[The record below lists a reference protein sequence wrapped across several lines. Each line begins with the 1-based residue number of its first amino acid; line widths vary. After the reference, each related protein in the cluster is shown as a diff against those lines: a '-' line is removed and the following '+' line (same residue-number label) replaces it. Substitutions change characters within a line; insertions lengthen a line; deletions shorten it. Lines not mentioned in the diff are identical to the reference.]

1 MRSKD
6 LFGEPKEPL
15 HKLHRVLFICTTEK
29 SVCECAPAKEP
40 FTLSG
45 NAERK
50 YEKKTETNI
59 QKHTHT
65 HAHSKTHDNKPW
77 MNMACARVDIRSL
90 LIPFTRRDIALM
102 CVICNHSFRQQLLFV
117 SFMCVIGFFSL
128 SVRLLNTLRRF
139 AFVSDVCFCV
149 DSLWPEI
156 TFLGW
161 LSLDLCTFVVVAVV
175 RWFFFLLAALPLAMR
190 ILVGYWRFVWSSCYS
205 LSVAAR

>member
-1 MRSKD
+1 
-6 LFGEPKEPL
+6 
-15 HKLHRVLFICTTEK
+15 
-29 SVCECAPAKEP
+29 
-40 FTLSG
+40 
-45 NAERK
+45 
-50 YEKKTETNI
+50 
-59 QKHTHT
+59 
-65 HAHSKTHDNKPW
+65 
-77 MNMACARVDIRSL
+77 MACARVDIRSL

-175 RWFFFLLAALPLAMR
+175 RWFFFSSRCTSTSYAHISWLLAFCLKFLLLALCR
-190 ILVGYWRFVWSSCYS
+190 C
-205 LSVAAR
+205 SVS